1 MFTVCLYNFG
11 FMKHF
16 DLLDEAKAYA
26 KECGFECAII
36 GPDNELIEKVSAV

>member
-1 MFTVCLYNFG
+1 MFTVFLYNVG

-16 DLLDEAKAYA
+16 DLLDDAKTYA

-36 GPDNELIEKVSAV
+36 GPDNELIEKVSVI

>member
-1 MFTVCLYNFG
+1 MFTVFLYNFG

-16 DLLDEAKAYA
+16 DLLEEANKYA

-36 GPDNELIEKVSAV
+36 GPDNQLIKKIGVI